1 MGIFDKLFGNKI
13 EKQKPIEID
22 FTKNGIVLNG
32 RNNQFPVKISIL
44 NEILGEPEEV
54 KTETNILYIWQDKGI
69 RGFSKDKENI
79 FELDIQLI
87 QLGQNQFFPRQ
98 SFLGNLKIEGSNYKD
113 FVKIS
118 QNDYI
123 FKEYKIGNSEIQVRL
138 TKEEPKLIRS
148 ISIDVQEEE
157 EELTQK
163 EDYKLKKI
171 SGEKIEFKDFNFKL
185 AIIEELMYNKELL
198 KPKFDVYEFAEIT
211 KIKGFS
217 ATEGGY
223 EPIPEVVEYFKAIE
237 IDKKFAEQ
245 VTEIYQDG
253 GNEIYMNVTPQWDG
267 EDDVFNIQS
276 FEDIKHFP
284 NLKKMT
290 LFETDIKV
298 IEELKSKGIEIKP
311 L

>member
-1 MGIFDKLFGNKI
+1 M
-13 EKQKPIEID
+13 
-22 FTKNGIVLNG
+22 
-32 RNNQFPVKISIL
+32 
-44 NEILGEPEEV
+44 
-54 KTETNILYIWQDKGI
+54 
-69 RGFSKDKENI
+69 
-79 FELDIQLI
+79 
-87 QLGQNQFFPRQ
+87 
-98 SFLGNLKIEGSNYKD
+98 
-113 FVKIS
+113 
-118 QNDYI
+118 
-123 FKEYKIGNSEIQVRL
+123 

-148 ISIDVQEEE
+148 ISIDIQEEE

-276 FEDIKHFP
+276 FDDIKHFP

-290 LFETDIKV
+290 LFETDSKV

>member
-1 MGIFDKLFGNKI
+1 MGIFDKLFGSKI
-13 EKQKPIEID
+13 ENQKTIEID

-32 RNNQFPVKISIL
+32 QHNQLPVKISIL
-44 NEILGEPEEV
+44 NEIFGEPEEV
-54 KTETNILYIWQDKGI
+54 KTETNVVYIWQDKGI

-79 FELDIQLI
+79 FEVDIQLI
-87 QLGQNQFFPRQ
+87 QSGQNHFFPRQ
-98 SFLGNLKIEGSNYKD
+98 PFLGNLKIEGTDYKN

-118 QNDYI
+118 QNDYL

-148 ISIDVQEEE
+148 ISIDVKEEE
-157 EELTQK
+157 EELTHK
-163 EDYKLKKI
+163 ENYKLKKI
-171 SGEKIEFKDFNFKL
+171 SGEKIEFMDFNFKL
-185 AIIEELMYNKELL
+185 AIIEELMYNKELIQ
-198 KPKFDVYEFAEIT
+198 PKFDVYEFAEIK
-211 KIKGFS
+211 KINGFS

-223 EPIPEVVEYFKAIE
+223 EPIPEVVEYFKALE

-253 GNEIYMNVTPQWDG
+253 GNEIYMNITPQWDG

-290 LFETDIKV
+290 LFETDTKV
-298 IEELKSKGIEIKP
+298 IEELKSKGIEIK
-311 L
+311 LL

>member
-1 MGIFDKLFGNKI
+1 MGIFDKLFGSKI
-13 EKQKPIEID
+13 ENQKLIEID

-32 RNNQFPVKISIL
+32 RNNQLPVKISIL
-44 NEILGEPEEV
+44 NEIFGEPEEV
-54 KTETNILYIWQDKGI
+54 KTETNVLYIWQDKGI

-79 FELDIQLI
+79 FEVDIQLI
-87 QLGQNQFFPRQ
+87 QLGQNQFFPQ
-98 SFLGNLKIEGSNYKD
+98 QPFLGSLKIEGTDYKN
-113 FVKIS
+113 FVKVS
-118 QNDYI
+118 QNDYL

-148 ISIDVQEEE
+148 ISIDIQEEE

-223 EPIPEVVEYFKAIE
+223 EPIPEVVEYFKELE

-290 LFETDIKV
+290 LFETDSKV